1 MHVLLL
7 PTAGGMAAPSLSAD
21 YACVNYAAGDT
32 WTIDHC
38 ECAWGR
44 PHGSHTTEYSSLNLP
59 AQLEALVRVGLAA
72 CTGRYPHVEPKRRP
86 SPFAYHV

>member
-1 MHVLLL
+1 
-7 PTAGGMAAPSLSAD
+7 MAAPCLSAD

-44 PHGSHTTEYSSLNLP
+44 PYGSHAPDYDLLNLS

-72 CTGRYPHVEPKRRP
+72 CTGTGCIPTLSPKRRP